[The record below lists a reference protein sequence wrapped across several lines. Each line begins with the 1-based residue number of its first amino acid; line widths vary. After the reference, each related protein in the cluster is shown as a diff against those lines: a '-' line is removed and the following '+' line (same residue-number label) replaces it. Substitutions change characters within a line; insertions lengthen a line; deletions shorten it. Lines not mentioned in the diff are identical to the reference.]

1 MIVLRLRVT
10 DASETCN
17 QLLGLKELPCFVIKS
32 EAVLLESSSIPLSS
46 LHVNFENLPSTYSDE
61 LSRIGKAIIPL
72 EIVPSDSHPHQNKTP
87 TQMKKQQLLHNQQ
100 QRT

>member
-32 EAVLLESSSIPLSS
+32 EAVLLESASIP
-46 LHVNFENLPSTYSDE
+46 
-61 LSRIGKAIIPL
+61 
-72 EIVPSDSHPHQNKTP
+72 
-87 TQMKKQQLLHNQQ
+87 
-100 QRT
+100 